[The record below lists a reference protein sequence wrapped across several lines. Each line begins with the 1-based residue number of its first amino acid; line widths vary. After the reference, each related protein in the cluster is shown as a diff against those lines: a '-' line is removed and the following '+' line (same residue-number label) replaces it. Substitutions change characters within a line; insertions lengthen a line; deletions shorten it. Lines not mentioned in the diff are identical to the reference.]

1 MVECFHKRL
10 LRHKKRRVAGGS
22 PTRCFNEGGILF
34 MKKFTILFGVL
45 VLCFLTACKPNAVP
59 DSTAAPEEGGPNLK
73 APAFSGYVCGYQGST
88 TLLQLPVFLP
98 EDEDFSLNGVTAME
112 ISGDGV
118 SFPCSSYSLSSFT
131 ECNYDGYKTATLNFN
146 VSLEESGE
154 FAVNKLSITSF
165 SENFTVELDLG
176 RIVLDIREEQEPQ
189 TGDLSMRQFWVNQ
202 IDPSSLAITYM
213 NHTDQEI
220 SIESFTYPSDIC
232 SGVKIEKYDDFELT
246 AKEEGLTIPPQEE
259 KTFLVTF
266 EFEDNFAENE
276 GKFFYL
282 LPFVAYEIEG
292 EQRIMPAQTQ
302 ATVVQT
308 PFTETVMSEILN

>member
-1 MVECFHKRL
+1 
-10 LRHKKRRVAGGS
+10 
-22 PTRCFNEGGILF
+22 

-118 SFPCSSYSLSSFT
+118 SFPCSRYSLSSFT
-131 ECNYDGYKTATLNFN
+131 ECNYDGYKTATLTFDMP
-146 VSLEESGE
+146 LEESGK

-176 RIVLDIREEQEPQ
+176 RIVLDIRKEQEPQ
-189 TGDLSMRQFWVNQ
+189 TGDLSMSQFWGKDT
-202 IDPSSLAITYM
+202 DPSKLRISYV

-220 SIESFTYPSDIC
+220 SIEGFTYPSDIC

-292 EQRIMPAQTQ
+292 EQRIMPAQIQ
-302 ATVVQT
+302 ATVSEA
-308 PFTETVMSEILN
+308 FLSETAVAEIVN